1 MVTVGDQTVFV
12 KFKLN
17 LHASQMYFHR
27 YFIGNVIDS
36 IFVVQNIGIS
46 HIYIYIYIYSVYI

>member
-46 HIYIYIYIYSVYI
+46 HIYIYIYSVYI